1 MSERAEKFL
10 IAQGIVPGEKAA
22 KQYGTKGMKWG
33 VRKKRPSSSRPSTP
47 KAGETKSK
55 GKASPEPKKT
65 NTLASKP
72 KNRHMSDA
80 ELQRKLNRIRM
91 EQELARLTAPSPK
104 TKTFV
109 RQTLEDSAKQAT
121 RQVATKAATALI
133 QIALEKAAAN
143 ATGGNKVFFE
153 AMAATSKKNKKNNQ
167 NNG

>member
-10 IAQGIVPGEKAA
+10 IAQGIVPGENAA
-22 KQYGTKGMKWG
+22 KQHGVKGMKWG
-33 VRKKRPSSSRPSTP
+33 IRKKRTAGSSSP
-47 KAGETKSK
+47 KSAPKTASSKPTKS
-55 GKASPEPKKT
+55 APAKKP

-91 EQELARLTAPSPK
+91 EQEFARLTAPSPK
-104 TKTFV
+104 TKSFV

-121 RQVATKAATALI
+121 RQVATKAATALV

-153 AMAATSKKNKKNNQ
+153 AMAATSKKKNK
-167 NNG
+167 

>member
-22 KQYGTKGMKWG
+22 KQHGVKGMKWG
-33 VRKKRPSSSRPSTP
+33 IRKKRSAGTSAPSSAP
-47 KAGETKSK
+47 KTASSKPAKS
-55 GKASPEPKKT
+55 APAKKP

-72 KNRHMSDA
+72 NNRHMSDA

-109 RQTLEDSAKQAT
+109 RQTLEDTAKQAT
-121 RQVATKAATALI
+121 RTVATKATTALI
-133 QIALEKAAAN
+133 QIALDKAAAN

-153 AMAATSKKNKKNNQ
+153 AMAATSKKKNK
-167 NNG
+167 